1 MLISCWPCY
10 YRSVVVNEHPGSYL
24 LRPIIVLKLNTNTYM
39 GGYVMCRSNKCYAE
53 GVCVLMLCTMLMLV
67 WHQFVTGELFV
78 PDRRKELEAMKAL
91 SMFLCAE
98 RHLGSERTVKSS
110 FCSSFYRC
118 LWQ

>member
-1 MLISCWPCY
+1 
-10 YRSVVVNEHPGSYL
+10 
-24 LRPIIVLKLNTNTYM
+24 
-39 GGYVMCRSNKCYAE
+39 MCRSNKCRAM
-53 GVCVLMLCTMLMLV
+53 GICVRMLRTVLMLV

-78 PDRRKELEAMKAL
+78 PDRRKEFVTMKAL

-98 RHLGSERTVKSS
+98 RHFGSERTVKSS

>member
-1 MLISCWPCY
+1 M
-10 YRSVVVNEHPGSYL
+10 
-24 LRPIIVLKLNTNTYM
+24 RPILVLKFNMNTYLE
-39 GGYVMCRSNKCYAE
+39 GSVMCRSNRCYEE
-53 GVCVLMLCTMLMLV
+53 GVCVLILRAVLILV

-78 PDRRKELEAMKAL
+78 PDRRKEWVAVKAL

-110 FCSSFYRC
+110 FCSTFYRC